1 MRNFW
6 QRFLALLTPGVQLL
20 LCLLAGMYLT
30 AGIGKLIRALDLYD
44 WLALSGPKFWSGQI
58 WRLATYALLPAG
70 VLEFLMNS
78 VALVM
83 LGGMPERHWSRGE
96 LWLYC
101 IVAAAG
107 AGLTKVVLQFSSP
120 LPLTGAAPMVFGLL
134 IAWGFLCGRENI
146 SLIPFGEMIVWKLV
160 LVAGAISFLI
170 MFFTAG
176 LVTAIIMAAGGLT
189 GFVYLWLKHKWL
201 MSRASSVIH
210 SERINRLEL

>member
-1 MRNFW
+1 MKILW
-6 QRFLALLTPGVQLL
+6 QRFQALLTPGAQLL

-30 AGIGKLIRALDLYD
+30 AVIGKLIRAFDLYD

-70 VLEFLMNS
+70 VLDFLMNS

-83 LGGMPERHWSRGE
+83 LGGMLERHWSRGE

-107 AGLTKVVLQFSSP
+107 AGGAKVLLQFSNP
-120 LPLTGAAPMVFGLL
+120 LPLVGAAPMMFGLL
-134 IAWGFLCGRENI
+134 MGWGFLCGRQ
-146 SLIPFGEMIVWKLV
+146 SLIIVPFGEMTVWKLV
-160 LVAGAISFLI
+160 LVAGAVSFLI

-176 LVTAIIMAAGGLT
+176 LVTAIIMAGGGLT
-189 GFVYLWLKHKWL
+189 GFLYLWLKHKWL
-201 MSRASSVIH
+201 MSRASSVVD

>member
-1 MRNFW
+1 
-6 QRFLALLTPGVQLL
+6 
-20 LCLLAGMYLT
+20 
-30 AGIGKLIRALDLYD
+30 
-44 WLALSGPKFWSGQI
+44 
-58 WRLATYALLPAG
+58 
-70 VLEFLMNS
+70 
-78 VALVM
+78 
-83 LGGMPERHWSRGE
+83 
-96 LWLYC
+96 
-101 IVAAAG
+101 VAAAG

-146 SLIPFGEMIVWKLV
+146 SLVPFGEMTMWKLV
-160 LVAGAISFLI
+160 VVAGAISFLI